1 MLYAA
6 PPSFAGGYAVTA
18 CFGYE
23 NGSWSEWEPSPLFAT
38 AYVACPG
45 GALDLRRPQSN
56 EGMMVRNVVG
66 PGHAPQGA
74 AAAMRFDA
82 PAGTT
87 ITGLDLDV
95 RMTSNP
101 GWDAGVFDA
110 TNERWLWCGPPC
122 LSSFDRWMHEELRGL
137 ATSRVAALVRCTAV
151 RCRRDARHGFVAL
164 RNVRVFLDDPS
175 PPRLDGV
182 RGGLAAGGGA
192 WLRGG
197 QDVAFDAGDNSGIRR
212 GRVELDGGVVYDGER
227 SCDYTRPVP
236 CSDGAVS
243 ASFDTRT
250 WPDGEHGLRLSAQDA
265 SGNWASVDRV
275 VRVDNTAPVEP
286 APELDG
292 GAGWSPRRVRSLALP
307 LPEGQAAPLTRARVR
322 ACRVGGACEESA
334 PELRVAPGGG
344 ATASG
349 AAGEAASSAPAGG
362 AGSLGASGAASAA
375 TSSAP
380 PSGAGSSSGVPLA
393 AFDGPGEYSVRVAL
407 EDAAGNVGPYAAP
420 VTMRFD
426 DTRPGAPD
434 MSAADDWL
442 NGGSLPLTAT
452 GARPVSGIRGFRVR
466 IDGREVEVATS
477 FPLDGLPEGGTPV
490 EVSAVSGAGVESTA
504 VRTLLKLDRSRPTAE
519 AGGAPDGWART
530 PVHLSLR
537 GRDQARL
544 SGVRSLAWRLD
555 DGEEVTAD
563 GDAATVDVADDGRH
577 TVTYRAID
585 GARNSSESRAV
596 AVKVDTTPPETVA
609 FEATDPADPRRVS
622 VVAADR
628 TSGVASGRI
637 ELRRAGGV
645 WKPIATRTEQDRLV
659 GQVDDAALRAGAYE
673 LRAMVADAAGNETV
687 GTRRVDGTPATLRL
701 PLRRATTLSVA
712 RSGRLL
718 RARLTAGG
726 SPLAGRVVRLAQR
739 LRGRTRW
746 RPVCAKRTV
755 IVALGSRRSPLT
767 TRIRASSSAR
777 TAGAACTLRTDA
789 AGRIEVRLA
798 AGPSRRLRF
807 EFAGDALLLPARG
820 ISDVHTP
827 ARVRLTATP
836 RLVRRGGVV
845 QLTGRLLGG
854 HVPRA
859 GKLVEVQALVGAG
872 WRTFATVRSDR
883 RGRIRHV
890 HRFSIVSGG
899 RTYWLRLRVRRE
911 SSYPFETG
919 TSRAVAVR
927 VM

>member
-1 MLYAA
+1 
-6 PPSFAGGYAVTA
+6 
-18 CFGYE
+18 
-23 NGSWSEWEPSPLFAT
+23 
-38 AYVACPG
+38 
-45 GALDLRRPQSN
+45 
-56 EGMMVRNVVG
+56 
-66 PGHAPQGA
+66 
-74 AAAMRFDA
+74 
-82 PAGTT
+82 
-87 ITGLDLDV
+87 
-95 RMTSNP
+95 
-101 GWDAGVFDA
+101 
-110 TNERWLWCGPPC
+110 
-122 LSSFDRWMHEELRGL
+122 MHEELRGL
-137 ATSRVAALVRCTAV
+137 ATSRVAALVRCAAV

-292 GAGWSPRRVRSLALP
+292 GARWNPSRVRSLALP
-307 LPEGQAAPLTRARVR
+307 LPGGQAAPLMRARVR
-322 ACRVGGACEESA
+322 GCRVGGACEESA
-334 PELRVAPGGG
+334 PELRVAPAGG

-349 AAGEAASSAPAGG
+349 PAGEAASSAPAGG

-380 PSGAGSSSGVPLA
+380 PSVAGSSSAVPVA

-420 VTMRFD
+420 LTMRFD

-434 MSAADDWL
+434 VSAADEWL
-442 NGGSLPLTAT
+442 NGGALPLAAM
-452 GARPVSGIRGFRVR
+452 GARPASGIRGFRVR
-466 IDGREVEVATS
+466 IGGRETEVATI
-477 FPLDGLPEGGTPV
+477 FPLDDLPEGSTPV
-490 EVSAVSGAGVESTA
+490 EVSAVSGAGVDGTA
-504 VRTLLKLDRSRPTAE
+504 VRTQLKLDRAHPLAE
-519 AGGAPDGWART
+519 AGGAPDGWSRT
-530 PVHLSLR
+530 PVSLSLH

-555 DGEEVTAD
+555 GGEEASAE
-563 GDAATVDVADDGRH
+563 GDAATVDVAEDGRH

-585 GARNSSESRAV
+585 GAGNSSESRAV
-596 AVKVDTTPPETVA
+596 AVKVDRTPPETVA
-609 FEATDPADPRRVS
+609 FEATDPAEPRRVS
-622 VVAADR
+622 VVAIDR
-628 TSGVASGRI
+628 MSGVACGRI
-637 ELRRAGGV
+637 ELRRAGGA
-645 WKPIATRTEQDRLV
+645 WKPVATTIERDRVV
-659 GQVDDAALRAGAYE
+659 GQIDDAALRAGAYE
-673 LRAMVADAAGNETV
+673 LRAVVADAAGNETV
-687 GTRRVDGTPATLRL
+687 GTRRVDGAPATLRL
-701 PLRRATTLSVA
+701 PLRRVTTLSIS

-718 RARLTAGG
+718 RARLMAGD
-726 SPLAGRVVRLAQR
+726 SPLVGRAVRLEQR
-739 LRGRTRW
+739 LRGRTMW
-746 RPVCAKRTV
+746 HSVCGRRTV
-755 IVALGSRRSPLT
+755 IVALRRSPLVS
-767 TRIRASSSAR
+767 RIGTISSAR
-777 TAGAACTLRTDA
+777 AGACTLRTDE
-789 AGRIEVRLA
+789 AGRIEVRLP

-820 ISDVHTP
+820 TSDVRTP

-836 RLVRRGGVV
+836 RLVRPGGAIR
-845 QLTGRLLGG
+845 LAGRLLGG

-859 GKLVEVQALVGAG
+859 GKLVELQALVGAG

-883 RGRIRHV
+883 RGTVRHA
-890 HRFSIVSGG
+890 HRFGVASGA
-899 RTYWLRLRVRRE
+899 RIYLLRLRVRRE
-911 SSYPFETG
+911 LSYPFETG